1 MIRLI
6 PTTIADEAIKD
17 LYEEAFP
24 EEERRP
30 WNQQLLLVASGKL
43 QLLRIIREDAF
54 AGFIFYWTLPEFS
67 FIEHF
72 AIHPGTR
79 GGGAGTQVMQLM
91 ETQLGE
97 IVLEV
102 EPPVTEQA
110 IRRIKFYERLGYQAF
125 TESYHQPPYYPH
137 YPLLELRLMQK
148 GLSPA
153 AAMFSNIKD
162 QLYKYVYNK

>member
-6 PTTIADEAIKD
+6 PTTIANEATRD

-30 WNQQLLLVASGKL
+30 WNQQVQLVASRKL
-43 QLLRIIREDAF
+43 QLLHIHREDAF
-54 AGFIFYWTLPEFS
+54 AGFIFYWNLPEFS

-72 AIHPGTR
+72 AIHPRTR

-91 ETQLGE
+91 EAQLNR

-110 IRRIKFYERLGYQAF
+110 IRRIKFYGRLGYQAF
-125 TESYHQPPYYPH
+125 AESYHQPPYHPH
-137 YPLLELRLMQK
+137 YPPLELRLMQK
-148 GLSPA
+148 GLAPA
-153 AAMFSNIKD
+153 AAMFPNIKE

>member
-6 PTTIADEAIKD
+6 PTTIAHEAIKD

-30 WNQQLLLVASGKL
+30 WDQQLMLMVSGKL
-43 QLLRIIREDAF
+43 QLLRIENDDTF
-54 AGFIFYWTLPEFS
+54 AGFIFFWRLPGFS

-72 AIHPGTR
+72 AIHPGAR
-79 GGGAGTQVMQLM
+79 GGGAGTQVMLQM
-91 ETQLGE
+91 EDKLGG

-110 IRRIKFYERLGYQAF
+110 IRRIVFYERLGYQAF
-125 TESYHQPPYYPH
+125 AEPYHQPPYYPQ
-137 YPLLELRLMQK
+137 YPPLELRLMQK
-148 GLSPA
+148 GLA
-153 AAMFSNIKD
+153 TGTATFQTVRD
-162 QLYKYVYNK
+162 RLYKYVYNK

>member
-1 MIRLI
+1 MIRLV
-6 PTTIADEAIKD
+6 PTTIADEAIKN

-30 WNQQLLLVASGKL
+30 WNQQLSLVASGKL
-43 QLLRIIREDAF
+43 QLLRIVREDAF
-54 AGFIFYWTLPEFS
+54 AGFIFYWNLPAFS

-72 AIHPGTR
+72 AIHPAAR

-91 ETQLGE
+91 EAQLNG

-110 IRRIKFYERLGYQAF
+110 IRRIKFYERLGYQTFA
-125 TESYHQPPYYPH
+125 ESYYQPPYYPH
-137 YPLLELRLMQK
+137 YPPLELRLMQK
-148 GLSPA
+148 GLPPA
-153 AAMFSNIKD
+153 AATFPDIKN

>member
-6 PTTIADEAIKD
+6 PTTVADEAIKD
-17 LYEEAFP
+17 LYEQAFP

-30 WNQQLLLVASGKL
+30 WDQQLMLIASGKL
-43 QLLRIIREDAF
+43 HLLRIVSDNIF
-54 AGFIFYWTLPEFS
+54 AGFIFYWRLPGFS

-79 GGGAGTQVMQLM
+79 GGGAGTQVMLLM
-91 ETQLGE
+91 EAELGG

-110 IRRIKFYERLGYQAF
+110 IRRISFYERLGYQAF
-125 TESYHQPPYYPH
+125 TESYHQPSYYPH
-137 YPLLELRLMQK
+137 YPPLELRLMQK
-148 GLSPA
+148 GLTPGTA
-153 AAMFSNIKD
+153 AFQTIKGS
-162 QLYKYVYNK
+162 LYKHVYNQ